1 MATRKR
7 SRPRSADVSKQLGR
21 RIRILRKDQGL
32 SQEELAFRSQVHVT
46 YLSGLERGARNP
58 TITVLASVA
67 NGLRVSVA
75 TLMEGM

>member
-1 MATRKR
+1 MAIQKKARA
-7 SRPRSADVSKQLGR
+7 RSADVSKQLGR
-21 RIRILRKDQGL
+21 RIRAFRKDQGL

-67 NGLRVSVA
+67 SGLRISVG
-75 TLMEGM
+75 TLMEGL